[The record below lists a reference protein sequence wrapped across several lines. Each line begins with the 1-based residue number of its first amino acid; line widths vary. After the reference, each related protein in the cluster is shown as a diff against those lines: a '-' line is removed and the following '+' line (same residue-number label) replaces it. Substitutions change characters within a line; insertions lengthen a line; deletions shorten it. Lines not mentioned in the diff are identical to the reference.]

1 MADADVEVDV
11 WESLCVRGKLV
22 SFSSLGR
29 FQDANGIKKDV
40 TPRTDK
46 YCSVGVGSK
55 TFQFHDLMCTAF
67 HGEKPSANHEAH
79 HLDHKPENNRPD
91 NLCWLSQ
98 ERNKQ
103 ESHNRTDRTRK
114 PSGPQKS
121 RKTLG
126 RKFQSTDEWTEYPS
140 IMAAAEALH
149 LRPGNVSGVARGCCR
164 QTGGYEFK
172 FAEQPDLPGEV
183 WKTLTVNTKKIQVS
197 SLGRVVDSRGVK
209 KAPVPSPTGY
219 CRVMVKGKNY
229 YVHRLVCEA
238 FWGPPPAPGLQVDHK
253 DGTKSNNHYL
263 NLEWVTNAVNIKRS
277 YLTNKNRRSNA
288 PKRSKPVYARKHHT
302 NDEWVEYPSLSE
314 AARKLNLNPG
324 SISAVTRGKQKQTG
338 GWEFKLKPQK

>member
-1 MADADVEVDV
+1 MVDAEVDVEV
-11 WESLCVRGKLV
+11 WASLCVRGKLV

-29 FQDANGIKKDV
+29 FQDANGIKKYV
-40 TPRTDK
+40 TPKTSK
-46 YCSVGVGSK
+46 YCAVGVGNK
-55 TFQFHDLMCTAF
+55 TFQFHDLVCTAF
-67 HGEKPSANHEAH
+67 HGEKPAADYEAH

-114 PSGPQKS
+114 PSGPQRS

-140 IMAAAEALH
+140 ITAAAKALH
-149 LRPGNVSGVARGCCR
+149 LRPGHVSNVARGRQR

-172 FAEQPDLPGEV
+172 YAEQPDLPGEV
-183 WKTLTVNTKKIQVS
+183 WKSLTVNTKTIQVS

-209 KAPVPSPTGY
+209 KAPVRSADKY
-219 CRVMVKGKNY
+219 CRVKVKGKTY
-229 YVHRLVCEA
+229 GVHRLVCEA
-238 FWGPPPAPGLQVDHK
+238 FWGPPPAPGLQADHK
-253 DGTKSNNHYL
+253 DGTKSNNHFE
-263 NLEWVTNAVNIKRS
+263 NLEWVTDPENKRRS
-277 YLTNKNRRSNA
+277 YLVNKNRRSNA
-288 PKRSKPVYARKHHT
+288 AKVSKPVYARKHQT
-302 NDEWVEYPSLSE
+302 NDEWEEYPSMIE
-314 AARKLNLNPG
+314 AARTLNLKQGN
-324 SISAVTRGKQKQTG
+324 ISLVTRGKQKQTG